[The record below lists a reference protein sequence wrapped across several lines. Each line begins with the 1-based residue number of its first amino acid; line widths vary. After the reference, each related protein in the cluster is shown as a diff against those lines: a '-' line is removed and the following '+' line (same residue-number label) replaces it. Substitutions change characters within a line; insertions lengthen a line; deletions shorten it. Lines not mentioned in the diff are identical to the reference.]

1 MFELFSSLH
10 LLLLL
15 FSAVMG
21 VGMPFLAG
29 FFLRALCANEE
40 IEEAVNEV
48 LSVIAR
54 FRQPT
59 LGTS

>member
-29 FFLRALCANEE
+29 FFLGRY
-40 IEEAVNEV
+40 VQMKK
-48 LSVIAR
+48 SKR
-54 FRQPT
+54 P
-59 LGTS
+59 